1 MAPSR
6 RPPWLGLLVAAVLC
20 TAAYGS
26 QQLRASSP
34 VHVEKRKPFADKA
47 KAEGQAS
54 QATAKALADEQ
65 AKLCA
70 EEIQALTLF
79 DLAEKVRVPAPI
91 HLAHPVVPP
100 RTWPRALSTRV
111 RSHRPRVNG
120 TTFFSLERTR
130 GVESRALGVPFA
142 GELAQSSGA
151 EEEGW
156 AGRRHASP

>member
-1 MAPSR
+1 MVAQGHR

-70 EEIQALTLF
+70 EEIQALTAF
-79 DLAEKVRVPAPI
+79 DLAEKVR
-91 HLAHPVVPP
+91 P
-100 RTWPRALSTRV
+100 RTCFA
-111 RSHRPRVNG
+111 RPTQSCPLERGLAPVLPMSRLFVG
-120 TTFFSLERTR
+120 GYGTFFFCFSPTR
-130 GVESRALGVPFA
+130 GVESPFRGPALGVPFA
-142 GELAQSSGA
+142 GELAQSGGA
-151 EEEGW
+151 G
-156 AGRRHASP
+156 